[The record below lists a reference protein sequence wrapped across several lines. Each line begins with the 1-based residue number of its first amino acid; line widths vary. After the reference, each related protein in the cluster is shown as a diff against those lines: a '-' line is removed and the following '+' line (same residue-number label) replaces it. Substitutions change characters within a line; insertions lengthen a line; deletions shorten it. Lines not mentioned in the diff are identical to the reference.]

1 MTGWRSRSS
10 RCSETETCFVRW
22 GSVANNDLMTKS
34 TRFAIATGA
43 AGALGALAVAAA
55 RTGRDVGEQ
64 LGGEPEGA
72 RLARMHASPQWW
84 DGRFHNLSRSAVLA
98 RGVPP
103 SEQASPRDAV
113 RRLVTERGLRAP
125 AVPIPVRGD
134 AVSLPADG
142 VQFSWLGHASILLSL
157 GGERILFDP
166 VWSDRCSPSAH
177 VGPRRLHAVPF
188 PLASMPSVA
197 AVVIS
202 HDHYDHLDMATI
214 QSLAALQPSC
224 RFVVPLGIGAHLRQ
238 WGVQESRIVDLDW
251 GESVSVGSVS
261 LTAVSSQHFSGRG
274 LRRNPTLWASWVAR
288 APTGSAYFSGD
299 TGYFDGFTELA
310 SQHGPFDAAFM
321 AIGMYDPAWRPM
333 HLDPE
338 EAVQATLDL
347 GSPLAVPIH
356 WCTFALAPHA
366 WSDPPERFVAA
377 AGAAGV
383 DYVIPE
389 VGEVVDAAAPGS
401 GSAWWRA

>member
-1 MTGWRSRSS
+1 M
-10 RCSETETCFVRW
+10 
-22 GSVANNDLMTKS
+22 ADNDLMTRG
-34 TRFAIATGA
+34 TRFALATGA

-64 LGGEPEGA
+64 LGGVADGE
-72 RLARMHASPQWW
+72 RLARMQASPQWW
-84 DGRFHNLSRSAVLA
+84 DGRFHNLTRSSGGEAGSVAVPEA
-98 RGVPP
+98 
-103 SEQASPRDAV
+103 ASTRDAV
-113 RRLVTERGLRAP
+113 RRLVSERGLRVP
-125 AVPIPVRGD
+125 AVEVPVRGD
-134 AVSLPADG
+134 AVSLPDDG
-142 VQFSWLGHASILLSL
+142 VHFSWLGHASVLLSL

-166 VWSDRCSPSAH
+166 VWSERCSPSAH

-188 PLASMPSVA
+188 ELSALPGVS

-214 QSLAALQPSC
+214 QSIATLQPSC
-224 RFVVPLGIGAHLRQ
+224 VFVVPLGIGAHLRQ
-238 WGVQESRIVDLDW
+238 WGVPESRIIDLDW
-251 GESVSVGSVS
+251 GESVVVGSVS

-288 APTGSAYFSGD
+288 SAAGAAYFSGD
-299 TGYFDGFTELA
+299 TGYFDGFAALA
-310 SQHGPFDAAFM
+310 SQHGPFDVAFM
-321 AIGMYDPAWRPM
+321 AIGMYDPAWRPV

-377 AGAAGV
+377 ADAAGIG
-383 DYVIPE
+383 YVIPE
-389 VGEVVDAAAPGS
+389 VGEVVSSAAAGGFSP
-401 GSAWWRA
+401 WWRA